1 LASKA
6 IEFDEKKRKIR
17 AISRTRSS
25 RTVSIESPY
34 ATLLLVINTNWHPI

>member
-6 IEFDEKKRKIR
+6 IKLGKKRKITVITPFKVIR
-17 AISRTRSS
+17 GYSKSS

-34 ATLLLVINTNWHPI
+34 ATSY